1 MGAEMNERVSAVKDL
16 GISLGGRMG
25 QWSSRAVGEEAGRSW
40 GDQNLGHNV
49 Y

>member
-1 MGAEMNERVSAVKDL
+1 MSAVKDL

-25 QWSSRAVGEEAGRSW
+25 QWSSRAGGGSGEE
-40 GDQNLGHNV
+40 LGGPEPGTRV